1 LENFGGIIIFIN
13 KEYIMKRIIRLT
25 ESDLARIVK
34 RVIKEQSILSL
45 PDFGQDVVGLHKT
58 GPRCTSYKEPNQVVF
73 DIFMKARKSTGQ
85 PSQSDQKI
93 INWVKRI
100 GTSIQGTGISSDF
113 TKVLSEI
120 KTPQELGAVVI
131 GYNTKYKRPL
141 YQDLSGEY
149 GISWKTIRTSLSKME
164 KDLKI
169 EDCLK
174 FEDPYTTQVG

>member
-1 LENFGGIIIFIN
+1 
-13 KEYIMKRIIRLT
+13 MKKIIRLT
-25 ESDLARIVK
+25 ETDLSRIVK
-34 RVIKEQSILSL
+34 RVIKEQSILSM
-45 PDFGQDVVGLHKT
+45 PDLGQMVVDIRNT
-58 GPRCTSYKEPNQVVF
+58 GPRCMTYKEPNQVVF
-73 DIFMKARKSTGQ
+73 DIFMKSRKSTGQ
-85 PSQSDQKI
+85 PSQNDQKI

-120 KTPQELGAVVI
+120 KTPQELGAVLI
-131 GYNTKYKRPL
+131 GYSTKYKRPL

-169 EDCLK
+169 QSCLK
-174 FEDPYTTQVG
+174 YGDPTSSGQMT